1 MKDSMQDDF
10 LKQSIDLLNG
20 SSALQDLVIKPLK
33 RRIFPI
39 MAIAG
44 IVNLLVVVLLF
55 YILSQLTRLQGL
67 VSPVPSLLASTSP

>member
-1 MKDSMQDDF
+1 MQDDF

-39 MAIAG
+39 VAVAG
-44 IVNLLVVVLLF
+44 IVNLLMLVLLF
-55 YILSQLTRLQGL
+55 YILSQLTRLQA
-67 VSPVPSLLASTSP
+67 SSVPSLVLGSTTVQ